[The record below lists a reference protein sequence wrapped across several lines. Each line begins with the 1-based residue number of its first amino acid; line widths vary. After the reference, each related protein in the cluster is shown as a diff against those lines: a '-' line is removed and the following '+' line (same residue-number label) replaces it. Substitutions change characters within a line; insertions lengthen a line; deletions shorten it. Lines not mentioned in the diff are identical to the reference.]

1 MYYFW
6 PDLSIIGD
14 LTVCKTVGPDRIT
27 RGFRIPVSFRGSKKN
42 ENSFVHTSTGSLSL
56 NTRSRPSGSHMGMY
70 GLEHTYPDSQSS
82 FLTDRT
88 FIFSHLNVRTY
99 VRSHTLSVRTLMLSC
114 DVCTS
119 LKMSVRL

>member
-70 GLEHTYPDSQSS
+70 GLERTYPDSQSS
-82 FLTDRT
+82 FRSNRT
-88 FIFSHLNVRTY
+88 FTFSHLDVRTY
-99 VRSHTLSVRTLMLSC
+99 VRSHTLSVRIFMPRC
-114 DVCTS
+114 DVRTP
-119 LKMSVRL
+119 LKTSVRL